1 MKKLQSYSVWLL
13 ITMLFVQQANAQ
25 EDLLSLVSKDKP
37 KKERI
42 KYAFKSPRVING
54 HSMEFL
60 NPGTM
65 DVRIL
70 HRFGPLDQ
78 GYKNFYGFD
87 QANMRMGLDFGLLR
101 NLMVGIGRSNV
112 KKEVDGF
119 IKFAPVMQSTG
130 PGSFPVTLAI
140 VAGSTLNTSPWEE
153 PSRKNFYTSRVAYYF
168 QTIIGRKF
176 SEAFT
181 LQVSPTLLHLNLVP
195 VQTQSNDIYALGV
208 GARLKVSKRIAITG
222 DYFYNF
228 NGLQPNLTYNP
239 LSVGLD
245 IETGGHVF
253 QLHFS
258 NAVGMNERA
267 FLMETSNSWEK
278 KQMRFGFNLS
288 RVFQIKKKKHKA
300 VKRPEVVSD
309 IRITDKSN

>member
-1 MKKLQSYSVWLL
+1 MKRKYLYTLSILMGILCFQELK
-13 ITMLFVQQANAQ
+13 AQ
-25 EDLLSLVSKDKP
+25 DDLLSLVAKDKP
-37 KKERI
+37 KKERV

-87 QANMRMGLDFGLLR
+87 QANMRMGLDFGILQ

-112 KKEVDGF
+112 KKEVDGYF
-119 IKFAPVMQSTG
+119 KFAPIRQSTG
-130 PGSFPVTLAI
+130 PGSFPVTVAV
-140 VAGSTLNTSPWEE
+140 VAGMTWNTSPWED
-153 PSRKNFYTSRVAYYF
+153 PNRKNFYTSKFAYYF

-176 SEAFT
+176 SEGFT
-181 LQVSPTLLHLNLVP
+181 LQVTPTLVHNNLVALH
-195 VQTQSNDIYALGV
+195 TQSNDIYALGV
-208 GARLKVSKRIAITG
+208 GGRLKLSKRIAITC
-222 DYFYNF
+222 DYFHNF
-228 NGLQPNLTYNP
+228 NGLVDDVNYDP

-267 FLMETSNSWEK
+267 FITETTNSWAK
-278 KQMRFGFNLS
+278 KQVRFGFNLS
-288 RVFQIKKKKHKA
+288 RVFQISKKKKHAAKKEKVDQIIYKA
-300 VKRPEVVSD
+300 G
-309 IRITDKSN
+309 